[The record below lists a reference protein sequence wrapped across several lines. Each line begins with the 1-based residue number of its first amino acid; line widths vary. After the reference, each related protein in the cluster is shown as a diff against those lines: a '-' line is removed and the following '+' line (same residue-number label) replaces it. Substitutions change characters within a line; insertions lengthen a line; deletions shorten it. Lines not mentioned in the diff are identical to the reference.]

1 MKKNH
6 IIILSLLLVLTAG
19 IITTNYANQLGAL
32 FAEGAAP
39 NPGHALG
46 EIEGGNDLATKTYV
60 NDALSGISG
69 SNWIVSGSNIYR
81 SSGNVGIGTVSPTVK
96 LDVVGV
102 IRGTGVVTNRSGETR
117 PTCNSSTEGMQW
129 YDYANKY
136 SSICNGVSWQYT
148 SKASCDALIQ
158 SGEWIDSGL
167 GFCVMKYEARKAA
180 GDIAS
185 SNPIDPVWAS
195 INQASARAACQAIG
209 ADLITNDQWTALA
222 RNIENTASNWSNG
235 AVGNGV
241 LARGWAAHASYGD
254 SWTNN
259 AVAPSTDSSCLYN
272 TAADSCGSTG
282 THLYK
287 RTHTLSNGQTIW
299 DLSGNVWEWNNDICS
314 QTNWSSSSWIEW
326 NNAVLSDYEKPNAGP
341 LGNYTSTHG
350 AGRYYGCTA
359 NGNGFLRGGR
369 WNRGAYAGVF
379 ALDLSLWPTAS
390 STSFGF
396 RCTVTP

>member
-1 MKKNH
+1 MENKIIKKLGLFMG
-6 IIILSLLLVLTAG
+6 ITLSIFLLSFAVIAYTPPTSNPPTDNLP
-19 IITTNYANQLGAL
+19 AL
-32 FAEGAAP
+32 INTGGDAQY
-39 NPGHALG
+39 
-46 EIEGGNDLATKTYV
+46 IEG
-60 NDALSGISG
+60 S
-69 SNWIVSGSNIYR
+69 
-81 SSGNVGIGTVSPTVK
+81 
-96 LDVVGV
+96 LDVGGV
-102 IRGTGVVTNRSGETR
+102 LRGTGIIPNPSDETQ

-129 YDYANKY
+129 YDYAIK
-136 SSICNGVSWQYT
+136 SLLVCNGSQWLSAT
-148 SKASCDALIQ
+148 GNPCAALQ
-158 SGEWIDSGL
+158 GGEWIDSGL
-167 GFCVMKYEARKAA
+167 GFCVMKYEAKNEGGLATSQ
-180 GDIAS
+180 AS
-185 SNPIDPVWAS
+185 GNPWVS

-241 LARGWAAHASYGD
+241 LARGWAARTSYGD

-272 TAADSCGSTG
+272 TAADSCGPTG

-299 DLSGNVWEWNNDICS
+299 DFSGNVYEWNNDICS

-326 NNAVLSDYEKPNAGP
+326 DNSDLSDYEKPNAGP
-341 LGNYTSTHG
+341 SGNYTSTHG

-359 NGNGFLRGGR
+359 NGNGFIRGGR
-369 WNRGAYAGVF
+369 WGDGAGAGVF
-379 ALDLSLWPTAS
+379 ALRLGYGPTDS
-390 STSFGF
+390 STGLGF